1 MLGSLP
7 PAEGRANRVDMQLR
21 SPGKICSFNHYTD
34 TQSLTHSDC
43 SVQIVAYRVSDEQAS
58 GHREVLYLSMLVAER
73 VAGRLRAYSTVE
85 LCSG

>member
-1 MLGSLP
+1 MKLLP
-7 PAEGRANRVDMQLR
+7 LHR
-21 SPGKICSFNHYTD
+21 Y
-34 TQSLTHSDC
+34 SLTHSDC

-58 GHREVLYLSMLVAER
+58 CHRQVLYLSMLVAER

>member
-1 MLGSLP
+1 MF
-7 PAEGRANRVDMQLR
+7 
-21 SPGKICSFNHYTD
+21 ICSAMRQAEYAASVPLHRY
-34 TQSLTHSDC
+34 SLTHSLSDFT
-43 SVQIVAYRVSDEQAS
+43 VQIVAYRVSDEQAS